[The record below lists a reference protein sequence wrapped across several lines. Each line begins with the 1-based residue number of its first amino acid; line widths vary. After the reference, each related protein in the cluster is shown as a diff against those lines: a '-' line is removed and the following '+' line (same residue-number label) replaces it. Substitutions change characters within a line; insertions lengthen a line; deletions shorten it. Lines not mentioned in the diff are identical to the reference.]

1 MEFTTDIQR
10 YEKANTQ
17 DRLLDLAK
25 RCEALQT
32 EHDTLKF
39 EEIPG
44 MSSLEEWLSNIR
56 ETRASAVKR
65 AVQARDARGAKDCQ
79 DDDDDDDDDGDDD
92 DDDSVDASPE
102 AKLAS
107 ELVEELDHE
116 ERDGTRRSKRE
127 RRPRIKLNL

>member
-79 DDDDDDDDDGDDD
+79 DDDDDDGDDD